1 MISENTKIRLSLLVT
16 MMGGLGSSLIWVGNI
31 QADVSKLKDERLE
44 LSKKVDSIKEN
55 TDYMRG
61 LMDSARKGNK

>member
-1 MISENTKIRLSLLVT
+1 
-16 MMGGLGSSLIWVGNI
+16 MGGLGSSLIWVGNI